1 MIVIHSEH
9 ECKFKDAKCHLCK
22 KKGHIAKTC
31 RNKQDSDIKDFAKKG
46 SFNKKTNYVEAA
58 SSSEDELY
66 FIYAVGANK
75 TDPYTV
81 NVNVNGKELE
91 MDIDT
96 GASVTVFND
105 NTYKIIKQEAELTPV
120 KGHAHT

>member
-1 MIVIHSEH
+1 MLKLQVQVKMNFI
-9 ECKFKDAKCHLCK
+9 
-22 KKGHIAKTC
+22 
-31 RNKQDSDIKDFAKKG
+31 
-46 SFNKKTNYVEAA
+46 
-58 SSSEDELY
+58 LY
-66 FIYAVGANK
+66 TLLEQTK
-75 TDPYTV
+75 LTRTV